1 MVTCVVRGQKGR
13 MEVGGDLCCQGTEG
27 KGGGRW

>member
-1 MVTCVVRGQKGR
+1 MLTGQQKGR
-13 MEVGGDLCCQGTEG
+13 VEVGGDLCCQGTEG